1 MRLSAEI
8 DQALE
13 AGNFAGVA
21 RARREMRKVQLDK
34 PSAAC
39 RLLIQEDCRAANA
52 LIRLGD
58 SAELEARIKAVRKLG
73 RWLRWRR
80 SAAKN
85 LVPVATALEGI
96 LWALRAEPE
105 VAWVAQCSLFHAA
118 RCADGAAQSVREGT
132 RGTISR
138 LLLNEPS
145 PFPLCLP
152 QLSLRAAE
160 TYERAL
166 QTTLVHDFFSQLQ
179 SLALM
184 DPGYG
189 DDPYS
194 QEMQMFFKFARLLGR
209 SLDNLRTLKISGF
222 EDCAMMMFLP
232 RLVLPKLQSLQVT
245 GALQS
250 AEAQQA
256 VLALLLRH
264 GSNLVD
270 LELNVWTELLCE
282 ADDPIVDVVTM
293 PQVKRLKIRAPLAVP
308 WEHLAWTFPAL
319 EELTFLYDQ
328 DFAIN
333 SMEVMDESH
342 DLSDDEQLLELH
354 TAESYRDAVGFA
366 RDLHVRGFRRLAKQS
381 EKLQEIRLA
390 VSDTSFGY
398 DTSANEDWLEICWR
412 RNSSGVGPLFR
423 RDDALN
429 NGTRATLEARARLGE
444 DAAVEDWGDGHLRF
458 TEEQAAAAGSAVML
472 QVVRL
477 FDDPSLEAQFGLTPS

>member
-1 MRLSAEI
+1 
-8 DQALE
+8 
-13 AGNFAGVA
+13 
-21 RARREMRKVQLDK
+21 
-34 PSAAC
+34 
-39 RLLIQEDCRAANA
+39 
-52 LIRLGD
+52 
-58 SAELEARIKAVRKLG
+58 
-73 RWLRWRR
+73 
-80 SAAKN
+80 
-85 LVPVATALEGI
+85 
-96 LWALRAEPE
+96 
-105 VAWVAQCSLFHAA
+105 
-118 RCADGAAQSVREGT
+118 
-132 RGTISR
+132 
-138 LLLNEPS
+138 
-145 PFPLCLP
+145 
-152 QLSLRAAE
+152 
-160 TYERAL
+160 
-166 QTTLVHDFFSQLQ
+166 
-179 SLALM
+179 
-184 DPGYG
+184 
-189 DDPYS
+189 
-194 QEMQMFFKFARLLGR
+194 
-209 SLDNLRTLKISGF
+209 
-222 EDCAMMMFLP
+222 
-232 RLVLPKLQSLQVT
+232 
-245 GALQS
+245 
-250 AEAQQA
+250 
-256 VLALLLRH
+256 
-264 GSNLVD
+264 
-270 LELNVWTELLCE
+270 
-282 ADDPIVDVVTM
+282 M